1 MKPEEERFFDSFREV
16 VKAVNSTLDRQEV
29 LDLLVNN
36 VTQVMDLKAS
46 AIRLLDARKRT
57 LELVVSHGLSE
68 KYLNKGPVGRRPMCR
83 TASCRTRRSPTALSS
98 SPRRG

>member
-1 MKPEEERFFDSFREV
+1 MKSQEKSYFDSFREV

-46 AIRLLDARKRT
+46 AEEANLGAGSFPW
-57 LELVVSHGLSE
+57 LEQ
-68 KYLNKGPVGRRPMCR
+68 YIP
-83 TASCRTRRSPTALSS
+83 
-98 SPRRG
+98 